1 MIPGTPG
8 DAYAHT
14 DRGRDALEG
23 AGIPDDTRPPTNAA
37 GVLLRIR
44 TEQRRL
50 TWLLD
55 GCDRPRM
62 PERVLTLLED
72 ALLGLT
78 EAGDQLERVM
88 PAHFAACGCE
98 ALNYPHTS
106 RQCARASAL
115 EQLAAHALPEDA
127 PGAWIARA
135 ARAAAAAGGGS

>member
-1 MIPGTPG
+1 MIPGAPG

-14 DRGRDALEG
+14 ARGRDALEG
-23 AGIPDDTRPPTNAA
+23 AGIPDDTRPPTNVA

-78 EAGDQLERVM
+78 EAGDQLERTVPM
-88 PAHFAACGCE
+88 PSRACGCRRRP
-98 ALNYPHTS
+98 YPHTE
-106 RQCARASAL
+106 ASHRLEAL
-115 EQLAAHALPEDA
+115 T
-127 PGAWIARA
+127 
-135 ARAAAAAGGGS
+135 